1 MCRYFVLPRQ
11 ALKRVSH
18 DNSTFVEWVSD
29 FSNDATQE
37 VIQDSKFKKQEGFA
51 SLVKALA
58 A

>member
-1 MCRYFVLPRQ
+1 MLPLQ

-18 DNSTFVEWVSD
+18 DNSTFIEWVSD